1 MSTLRD
7 SMAEYLAVRR
17 ALGYRLEGTE
27 RLLRQFLDH
36 LPARPGAP
44 LPSGAAGRTRCLP

>member
-1 MSTLRD
+1 MSSLRE

-17 ALGYRLEGTE
+17 ALGYQLDGTE

-36 LPARPGAP
+36 LDATGADQITVER
-44 LPSGAAGRTRCLP
+44 AVA